1 MPSPVQPLPSA
12 SVILIDPGRG
22 GQEPFGVYLLRRSQK
37 SSFMP
42 DRFVFPGGR
51 VEPVDGPDPTALATL
66 RRCALRELWEEAGVL
81 IASHADGRPAGPAE
95 QARTAAA
102 LAAGQALDQAL
113 AGAGLDLAS
122 DQLRL
127 WDNWITP
134 VARPQRFDTMF
145 FLASLPAGQEAAC
158 DQCETSEGLWLGPAA
173 ALAANQSG
181 RVGLAPPQVRL
192 LGQLAALDRARMQV
206 LLTGPEQPLD
216 HPPVMPVLWAG
227 DGLRVVML
235 PWDRDYGLGRPADPA
250 DMGQPCPAGAASRL
264 VDDRG
269 RWLPYRA

>member
-1 MPSPVQPLPSA
+1 MPAPVQPKASA

-22 GQEPFGVYLLRRSQK
+22 GQEPFGVFLLRRSQK

-51 VEPVDGPDPTALATL
+51 VEPADGPDATARATL

-81 IASHADGRPAGPAE
+81 IASHVDGRPAGAAE
-95 QARTAAA
+95 QARLAAA
-102 LAAGQALDQAL
+102 LAAGWDFGQAL
-113 AGAGLDLAS
+113 AAGSLDL
-122 DQLRL
+122 DPGRLRL

-158 DQCETSEGLWLGPAA
+158 DQHETSEGLWLGPAA
-173 ALAANQSG
+173 ALMANQAG

-192 LGQLAALDRARMQV
+192 LGQLAALSLAQV
-206 LLTGPEQPLD
+206 QALLAGSEQPLD
-216 HPPVMPVLWAG
+216 HSPVMPVLWAG
-227 DGLRVVML
+227 DGLRVVLL
-235 PWDRDYGLGRPADPA
+235 PWDRDYALGRPADPA
-250 DMGQPCPAGAASRL
+250 DMGQPCPAGRASRL

-269 RWLPYRA
+269 RWLPYQA